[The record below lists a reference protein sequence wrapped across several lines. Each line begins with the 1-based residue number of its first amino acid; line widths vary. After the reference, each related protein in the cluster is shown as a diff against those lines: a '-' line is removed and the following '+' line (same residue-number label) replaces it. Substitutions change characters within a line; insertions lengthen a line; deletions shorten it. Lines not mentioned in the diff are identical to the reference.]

1 MKTSLANPRLR
12 AFLVDLGL
20 FSLAI
25 FHGLVVLR
33 TVSDLTIVL
42 TVIGALGIFARHRHP
57 MASLLVAIPGLFIAD
72 GVVAP
77 VVAIYSLALK
87 GAEKRVLIPSL
98 IVVNFGYWSF
108 WREWPSLR
116 FATLIVTYSLAL
128 SFGAVVTGMLVRTRR
143 ELSDSIGQL
152 QEAQA
157 QDMERVARD
166 VRSAERSQLAREM
179 HDVVSHQV
187 SLIAVQAGALQV
199 TATDPE
205 TARTGSVIRTLAV
218 RTIEELRQMVS
229 ILRVSGSSA
238 QELTP
243 QFTIGDIDN
252 LVTESGLEVELKV
265 DVPDDLPA
273 SVQRAVYRTVQ
284 EGLSN
289 ARKYAPGATVRVD
302 CSASMR
308 TLLLMVENDP
318 PDLRPKEVPSTR
330 HGHVGLVERAELI
343 GGNFEAGPTDG
354 GGYLIRLTVP
364 MN

>member
-1 MKTSLANPRLR
+1 VRPPALSPGART
-12 AFLVDLGL
+12 FLVDLAL
-20 FSLAI
+20 FCLAV

-33 TVSDLTIVL
+33 LVSEWTIALTI
-42 TVIGALGIFARHRHP
+42 IGALGIFARHRYP
-57 MASLLVAIPGLFIAD
+57 MASLLVSIPGLFIAD
-72 GVVAP
+72 GVIAP
-77 VVAIYSLALK
+77 VVAVYSLALK
-87 GAEKRVLIPSL
+87 GAGKRVMIPTL

-143 ELSDSIGQL
+143 QLSDSIGQL

-166 VRSAERSQLAREM
+166 VRSSERAELAREM

-205 TARTGSVIRTLAV
+205 SAKAGRVIRTLAV

-229 ILRVSGSSA
+229 ILRVSGA
-238 QELTP
+238 GPQELTP

-252 LVTESGLEVELKV
+252 LVTESGLEVELNV
-265 DVPDDLPA
+265 DVPDGLSA
-273 SVQRAVYRTVQ
+273 SVQRAVYRAVQ
-284 EGLSN
+284 EGLANS
-289 ARKYAPGATVRVD
+289 RRHAPGAPVRVN
-302 CSASMR
+302 CSSSSK
-308 TLLLMVENDP
+308 TLQLTVENDP
-318 PDLRPKEVPSTR
+318 PTMRPQEPPSTR
-330 HGHVGLVERAELI
+330 HGHVGLAERAELI
-343 GGNFEAGPTDG
+343 GGSFEAGPTAE
-354 GGYLIRLTVP
+354 GGYLIRLLVP
-364 MN
+364 VG

>member
-1 MKTSLANPRLR
+1 MRSALANPRVR
-12 AFLVDLGL
+12 AFLIDLAL
-20 FSLAI
+20 FSLAV

-33 TVSDLTIVL
+33 LVSEWTIALTIV
-42 TVIGALGIFARHRHP
+42 GALGIFVRRRHP
-57 MASLLVAIPGLFIAD
+57 MVSLLVSIPGLFIAD
-72 GVVAP
+72 GVIAP
-77 VVAIYSLALK
+77 VVAVYSLALK
-87 GAEKRVLIPSL
+87 GADKRVMIPTL
-98 IVVNFGYWSF
+98 VVVNFGYWSF

-128 SFGAVVTGMLVRTRR
+128 SLGAVVTGMLVRTRR
-143 ELSDSIGQL
+143 ELAESIDRL

-157 QDMERVARD
+157 LDMERVARD
-166 VRSAERSQLAREM
+166 VRSAERAQLAREM

-205 TARTGSVIRTLAV
+205 SAKTGKVIRTLAV

-229 ILRVSGSSA
+229 ILRVSGA
-238 QELTP
+238 GPQELTP

-252 LVTESGLEVELKV
+252 LVTESGLDVELKV
-265 DVPDDLPA
+265 DVPDGLSA

-289 ARKYAPGATVRVD
+289 SRKHAPGALVKVN
-302 CSASMR
+302 CSSSMKI
-308 TLLLMVENDP
+308 LLLTVENDP
-318 PDLRPKEVPSTR
+318 PTMPPGEAPSTR
-330 HGHVGLVERAELI
+330 HGHIGLAERAELI
-343 GGNFEAGPTDG
+343 GGTFEAGPTVE
-354 GGYLIRLTVP
+354 GGYLIRLLVP